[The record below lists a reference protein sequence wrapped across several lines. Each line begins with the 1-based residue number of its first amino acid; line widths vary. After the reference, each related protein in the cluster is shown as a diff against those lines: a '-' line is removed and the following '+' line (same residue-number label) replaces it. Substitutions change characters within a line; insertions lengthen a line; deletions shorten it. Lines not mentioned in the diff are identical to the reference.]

1 MNAIIRF
8 QPVFVALFF
17 AFLVCTANG
26 VSARG
31 TDSQDP
37 QVCDASEPPD
47 LTDDMRW
54 RLRAYNNL
62 DCLIGRLDRAMNRP
76 ANNRNG
82 QVTLSRQEVE
92 QLRNL
97 AWWAKDAAQRI
108 GR

>member
-8 QPVFVALFF
+8 RPVFVALFL

-31 TDSQDP
+31 TDSRAP

-82 QVTLSRQEVE
+82 QVKLSRQEVE